1 LKNKFVLLFG
11 THIQISTF
19 VMKSVARS
27 NFRISAVFLLLFG
40 AGILPVA
47 SQSVYVGQAGAQG
60 NVLKQYIDPAA
71 LKKLTENPVDSI
83 WIIDVRTDKTY
94 LGGHIPTARSFPV
107 GTITNRLAEIPQTK
121 YLIIYCTVGA
131 NAKIASKYLRKAGYK
146 RYINWGGISRWEW
159 EKAITKDS
167 IP

>member
-1 LKNKFVLLFG
+1 
-11 THIQISTF
+11 
-19 VMKSVARS
+19 MKSAAKL
-27 NFRISAVFLLLFG
+27 NFRIVTVFLLLFSS
-40 AGILPVA
+40 GILPVA

-60 NVLKQYIDPAA
+60 RVLKQFIEPTA

-83 WIIDVRTDKTY
+83 WIIDVRSEKAFQN
-94 LGGHIPTARSFPV
+94 GHIPTAKSFPA
-107 GTITNRLAEIPQTK
+107 GTITSRLAEIPKTK

-159 EKAITKDS
+159 EKTSEISSYPKQ
-167 IP
+167 